1 MSDKTRLEYTVL
13 PGSVYYT
20 RDSGNPSK
28 VTMSIG
34 ASNITDEDIVIDGF
48 QIELPVSIDMKNKDA
63 LTADPSSIET
73 VSLQPLTWDFQQIND
88 GVYRASP
95 IDEGTVVPAGQ
106 SITFQLLSVT
116 VNEAPGTAILTIRES
131 SPDPQDPSRKV
142 FATTTKSVLKTKS
155 KLDILSFAAV
165 PDRVTSGAASKLSW
179 TTEAAARV
187 TLSPGTYRKLETN
200 DSIDVFPSRTEV
212 YTLTVYGEGPN
223 VSKQQIVFINSPEI
237 VDFSVSATK
246 VNAGDTVTLKWE
258 VKYADAISIAP
269 GDHKNL
275 PAKSSLDVK
284 IVSETTFLLS
294 ATNKGNE
301 TANRAVS
308 VSINPVSINSFTATP
323 SYGARV
329 GDPIKLSWDV
339 ASAVAASLE
348 FGTMTRV
355 DPSKLSKGDMTIIP
369 NTGVAY
375 SLLAEN
381 SLGSAMKS
389 IELLP
394 MPLGWYQFTA
404 NAPFKFP
411 EPPLVL
417 KYKNNMWAM
426 ASNLMNVVYYSF
438 DGVNWIPATYNVP
451 WQPRSYSAGIVF
463 KDKMWLMGGK
473 AAGGSVLNDVWSST
487 DGATWNKET
496 GAAQWSARH
505 SFGCFALPG
514 VDKIFIVGGIDSAGN
529 CLNDVWSS
537 SDGKQWTQETGQAF
551 QTGRAAFGTAVYNN
565 MVWTIAGLINGD
577 EQKGTATNEVWYSTN
592 GSQWTK
598 ITKTLNWRERYYP
611 AIASLTTGLYM
622 CGGIDESKKGIN
634 DLNKMNADKNWSVL
648 PGAPWQDVKVTSG
661 LEYQDSL
668 WCIGGGLQ
676 QNNRV
681 NAAAW
686 AYSPALNS

>member
-20 RDSGNPSK
+20 RDSKSASK
-28 VTMSIG
+28 VTLSIG
-34 ASNITDEDIVIDGF
+34 ASNITDEDIIIEGF
-48 QIELPVSIDMKNKDA
+48 QVEIPVSIDVKNTDA

-73 VSLQPLTWDFQQIND
+73 VSLQPLTWDFQQVND

-131 SPDPQDPSRKV
+131 SQDPQDPARKI
-142 FATTTKSVLKTKS
+142 FATTTKPVLKIKS
-155 KLDILSFAAV
+155 KLDIISFAAV
-165 PDRVTSGAASKLSW
+165 PDRVASGAASKMSW
-179 TTEAAARV
+179 TTEGAARV
-187 TLSPGTYRKLETN
+187 TLAPGTYRKLEPN
-200 DSIDVFPSRTEV
+200 DSIDVFPDRTEG

-223 VSKQQIVFINSPEI
+223 VSKQQIIFINSPEI
-237 VDFSVSATK
+237 ADFSVSATK
-246 VNAGDTVTLKWE
+246 VNAGDKVTLSWE

-269 GDHKNL
+269 GDHKDL
-275 PAKSSLDVK
+275 PAKSSLEVP
-284 IVSETTFLLS
+284 VTTETTFLLT
-294 ATNKGNE
+294 AANKGNE
-301 TANRAVS
+301 VVNRPVS

-339 ASAVAASLE
+339 ASAVAATVE
-348 FGTMTRV
+348 YGTLTRV
-355 DPSKLSKGDMTIIP
+355 DQSKLSKGELTIVP
-369 NTGVAY
+369 NTGIAY
-375 SLLAEN
+375 SLMASN
-381 SLGSAMKS
+381 VLGSAMKS

-426 ASNLMNVVYYSF
+426 ASNLMNVVYYSL

-451 WQPRSYSAGIVF
+451 WQPRSYSAGVVF

-473 AAGGSVLNDVWSST
+473 AAGGSSLSDVWSST
-487 DGATWNKET
+487 DGAAWNKET

-505 SFGCFALPG
+505 SFGCFVLPG
-514 VDKIFIVGGIDSAGN
+514 VDKMFIVGGIDSAGN

-565 MVWTIAGLINGD
+565 MVWTVAGLINGD
-577 EQKGTATNEVWYSTN
+577 EQKGTPTNEVWYSAN
-592 GSQWTK
+592 GAQWTK
-598 ITKTLNWRERYYP
+598 ITKTLSWRERYYP
-611 AIASLTTGLYM
+611 AIAGLTTGLYL
-622 CGGIDESKKGIN
+622 CGGIDENRKGIN
-634 DLNKMNADKNWSVL
+634 DLNKMNKDQNWSVL
-648 PGAPWQDVKVTSG
+648 PGAPWSDVKVTSG

-668 WCIGGGLQ
+668 WCIGGGSQ
-676 QNNRV
+676 SNRV

>member
-1 MSDKTRLEYTVL
+1 MNNTTRLEYTVL

-20 RDSGNPSK
+20 RDSRNPSK
-28 VTMSIG
+28 VTLSIG
-34 ASNITDEDIVIDGF
+34 ASNITDEDVVIEGF
-48 QIELPVSIDMKNKDA
+48 QVELPVNIDLKNADA

-95 IDEGTVVPAGQ
+95 VDEGTVVPAGQ

-131 SPDPQDPSRKV
+131 SPDPEDPSRKI
-142 FATTTKSVLKTKS
+142 FATTTKSVLKIKS
-155 KLDILSFAAV
+155 KLDILSFKAV
-165 PDRVTSGAASKLSW
+165 PDRVTSGAASTLSW
-179 TTEAAARV
+179 TTEAGARV

-237 VDFSVSATK
+237 VDFSVSASK
-246 VNAGDTVTLKWE
+246 VNAGDKVILKWE

-275 PAKSSLDVK
+275 SDKGTLEVQIA
-284 IVSETTFLLS
+284 SETTFLLT

-301 TANRAVS
+301 VANRPVS
-308 VSINPVSINSFTATP
+308 VSINPVSINSFTASP

-339 ASAVAASLE
+339 ASAVTATVE
-348 FGTMTRV
+348 FGTLTRV
-355 DPSKLSKGDMTIIP
+355 DQSKLSKGDMTIIP

-375 SLLAEN
+375 SLMAGN
-381 SLGSAMKS
+381 ALGTAMKS

-426 ASNLMNVVYYSF
+426 ASNLMTAVYYSF
-438 DGVNWIPATYNVP
+438 DGVNWIPATYTVP
-451 WQPRSYSAGIVF
+451 WQPRSYSAGAVF
-463 KDKMWLMGGK
+463 KDKMWLIGGK
-473 AAGGSVLNDVWSST
+473 AAGGSALNDVWSST
-487 DGATWNKET
+487 DGTTWNKET

-505 SFGCFALPG
+505 GHGCFVLPG
-514 VDKIFIVGGIDSAGN
+514 SNKMFIVGGIDSAGN

-537 SDGKQWTQETGQAF
+537 SDGKQWTQETSQAF
-551 QTGRAAFGTAVYNN
+551 QTGRAAFGTAVYDN

-577 EQKGTATNEVWYSTN
+577 EQKGTPTNEVWYSSN
-592 GSQWTK
+592 GSQWNK
-598 ITKTLNWRERYYP
+598 ITKTLAWKERYYP
-611 AIASLTTGLYM
+611 AVAALSTGLFM
-622 CGGIDESKKGIN
+622 CGGIDEARNGLN
-634 DLNKMNADKNWSVL
+634 DLNKMNTDKNWTGQ
-648 PGAPWQDVKVTSG
+648 PGAPWSNVKSTAG

-676 QNNRV
+676 PVNRV